1 MNTALKL
8 CQEEFDGR
16 LPPPVSENDLAE
28 SEWIEANAERLMDG
42 NTVEWGYRKSDKGTV
57 TPAQF
62 ADAVQQ
68 HLVQRQIDGEDK
80 RDAFAQLVIAN
91 LVWGSRFDGRA
102 NAEYLIGSRTALK
115 QIAVELLIPHA
126 ERAVALDQQ
135 WMRESEECG
144 F

>member
-1 MNTALKL
+1 MNAFAKA
-8 CQEEFDGR
+8 QFEFDNR
-16 LPPPVSENDLAE
+16 LPPPVSEDDLAE
-28 SEWIEANAERLMDG
+28 TEWLDANAERLMDG
-42 NTVEWGYRKSDKGTV
+42 NAVEWGYRKSDKGSV

-102 NAEYLIGSRTALK
+102 NAEYLMGSRTALK
-115 QIAVELLIPHA
+115 QIAVELLLPHA

-135 WMRESEECG
+135 WQRESEECG